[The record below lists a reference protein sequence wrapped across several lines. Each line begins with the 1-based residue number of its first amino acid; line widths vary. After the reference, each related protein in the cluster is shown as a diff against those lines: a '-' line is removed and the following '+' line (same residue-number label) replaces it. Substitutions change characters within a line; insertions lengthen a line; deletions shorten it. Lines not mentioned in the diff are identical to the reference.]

1 MTPLYH
7 AEAEIVI
14 IRVCLCVC
22 GPVSNRRSAETICPP
37 ETASLGIAYSLKIEL
52 GCLHEH
58 QKALAT
64 GTNTSYKNQATSN
77 VRPTCMNYDH
87 S

>member
-14 IRVCLCVC
+14 IRVCLYVC

-37 ETASLGIAYSLKIEL
+37 EREEAASLGIAYSLKIEL
-52 GCLHEH
+52 VCLCMSTS
-58 QKALAT
+58 QS
-64 GTNTSYKNQATSN
+64 TSY
-77 VRPTCMNYDH
+77 RY
-87 S
+87 